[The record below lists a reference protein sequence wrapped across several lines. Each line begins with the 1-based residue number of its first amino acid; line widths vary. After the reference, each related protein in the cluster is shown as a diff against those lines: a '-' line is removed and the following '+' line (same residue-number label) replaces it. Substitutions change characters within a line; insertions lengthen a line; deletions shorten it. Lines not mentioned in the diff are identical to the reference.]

1 MLIQDKIVIIPGAG
15 PGMGQAR
22 IGIAGVQG
30 ASAVQATSQQV
41 AAAFGQRIRNLI
53 SNINY
58 HGERSRADDGALN
71 HATIHNDIIS
81 G

>member
-22 IGIAGVQG
+22 IGIAGAQG

-41 AAAFGQRIRNLI
+41 ARPLV
-53 SNINY
+53 
-58 HGERSRADDGALN
+58 GAS
-71 HATIHNDIIS
+71 AI
-81 G
+81 

>member
-22 IGIAGVQG
+22 IGIAGAQG
-30 ASAVQATSQQV
+30 ASAVQATSQQ
-41 AAAFGQRIRNLI
+41 AAAFGQRVRNLI

-58 HGERSRADDGALN
+58 HGERAGPMMAP
-71 HATIHNDIIS
+71 
-81 G
+81 

>member
-1 MLIQDKIVIIPGAG
+1 MLIQDKIVIISGVG
-15 PGMGQAR
+15 SGMEQAR
-22 IGIAGVQG
+22 IGIAGAQG

-71 HATIHNDIIS
+71 HAIIHNDIIS

>member
-1 MLIQDKIVIIPGAG
+1 MLIQDKIVIIPGVG
-15 PGMGQAR
+15 PIMGQPR

-30 ASAVQATSQQV
+30 ASAGQATPQQV
-41 AAAFGQRIRNLI
+41 AAAFGRRVRNLI

-71 HATIHNDIIS
+71 HAIIHNDIIS